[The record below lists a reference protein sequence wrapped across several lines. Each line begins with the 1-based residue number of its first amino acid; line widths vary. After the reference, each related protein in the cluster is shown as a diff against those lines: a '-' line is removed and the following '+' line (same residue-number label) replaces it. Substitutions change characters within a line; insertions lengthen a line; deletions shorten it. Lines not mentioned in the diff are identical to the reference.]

1 MSKTVFGVGINDADY
16 VVSILETVGHK
27 PCGKRI
33 QRLKWKCPFY
43 RTWQNMLKRCYS
55 EYTLEIQPTYKGCTV
70 CDDWKSFSKFKA
82 WMETQDWEGK
92 SLDKD
97 LLLPGNRVYSP
108 DTCVFVTQ
116 RVNTFCGDCKKVR
129 GDYPV
134 GVCKVLGG
142 KYKAQV
148 KDGNGKT
155 KFLGNFST
163 PEEAHQAWLKAK
175 LELAKR
181 LAAEQADPRV
191 AKALV
196 DRYENYTEDI

>member
-16 VVSILETVGHK
+16 VISTLQTIGHK

-33 QRLKWKCPFY
+33 QISTWKCPFY

-55 EYTLEIQPTYKGCTV
+55 GHTLEIQPTYQGCTV
-70 CDDWKSFSKFKA
+70 CDEWLLFSNFKK

-97 LLLPGNRVYSP
+97 LLLKGNKVYSP

-116 RVNTFCGDCKKVR
+116 RVNTFCVDCKKVR
-129 GDYPV
+129 GDYPI
-134 GVCKVLGG
+134 GVCKVGGG
-142 KYKAQV
+142 KFKAQI
-148 KDGNGKT
+148 KDGEGST
-155 KFLGNFST
+155 KFLGHFDT
-163 PEEAHQAWLKAK
+163 PQEAHKAWLSAK
-175 LELAKR
+175 LELAKK
-181 LAAEQADPRV
+181 LAAEQTDPRI

-196 DRYENYTEDI
+196 ERYENYKED